1 MSAADD
7 MADFY
12 VHTATV
18 ETYAGSGAYGD
29 VYNAPVLHSPLNTPP
44 DGVFAEAKRRLVRA
58 KDGQEVVSETTL
70 YMAPAQGA
78 LYVPDSRVTVGGK
91 VSYVI
96 TQNVN
101 DAPGLDLPEHAA
113 VTLK

>member
-1 MSAADD
+1 MGVRVSAADD

-18 ETYAGSGAYGD
+18 ETYQGSGAYGD
-29 VYNAPVLHSPLNTPP
+29 VYAAPV
-44 DGVFAEAKRRLVRA
+44 VVACFAEAKRRLVRA
-58 KDGQEVVSETTL
+58 KDGQETVSESTL
-70 YMAPAQGA
+70 YMGTVNGA
-78 LYVPDSRVTVGGK
+78 LCVPDSRVTVAGK

>member
-1 MSAADD
+1 

-12 VHTATV
+12 VHHVTIEPFQGA
-18 ETYAGSGAYGD
+18 GAYGD
-29 VYNAPVLHSPLNTPP
+29 VYGPPV
-44 DGVFAEAKRRLVRA
+44 VVACFAEAKRRLVRA
-58 KDGQEVVSETTL
+58 KDGQEVVSESTL
-70 YMAPAQGA
+70 YMDTADGA
-78 LYVPDSRVTVGGK
+78 LFVPDSRVTVGTN